1 MVGAYLQM
9 NGAQE
14 MVPNLSHDLN
24 GHFQRQV
31 SSQCLFS
38 IVRYR
43 LGFDVNT
50 SILCKSLMPLL

>member
-1 MVGAYLQM
+1 M

-38 IVRYR
+38 IVRYTG
-43 LGFDVNT
+43 LDLMQVQVSCVNH
-50 SILCKSLMPLL
+50 